1 MNPVFKEYIKFLRD
15 TSGQELSDVKEGYFW
30 LDRLII
36 KGFDKQGNVHKFY
49 KVKVSEDLE
58 TVQVV
63 KPKKYGNIADVNLAS
78 WNDLIELNKKHLQEI
93 ERKSLQLIQDKMEK
107 YKEYTSLIPMS
118 MGKDSMLTC
127 HLVRELFP
135 DVKAIFNNTTLDC
148 ADVYRMVKEFQ
159 NCEIMNPKEGF
170 YQYIRSGYLIPTRFT
185 RFCCRIFKT
194 GVMVSKLDHN
204 YPYLLFMGMRNE
216 ESNTRSNYKDE
227 IINPEW
233 GNTCWRGILPIR
245 EWRELDVW
253 LYLFWK
259 NIKINPKYKKG
270 YSRVGCNIACPF
282 YAKSTWILDKYWYP
296 KQYDRWRNILKEDFI
311 NNQKWIIMNCT
322 LKEYLTKAWSGG
334 VFRDEPTQEVI
345 DEFCEY
351 TGISPDVADQ
361 YFNKYCDSCEKK
373 KRIKD
378 KEVLSMNMKMH
389 GRNTNKFYCKK
400 CLMKEFEWTSEEWN
414 KQIDLFKQQGCALF

>member
-107 YKEYTSLIPMS
+107 YKEYTQLIPMS

-148 ADVYRMVKEFQ
+148 ADVYRMVKEFP

-245 EWRELDVW
+245 EWGELDVW

-322 LKEYLTKAWSGG
+322 LKEYLTQAWSGG

-345 DEFCEY
+345 NEFCEY

-389 GRNTNKFYCKK
+389 GRNTNKFYCKR
-400 CLMKEFEWTSEEWN
+400 CLMKEFGWTSEEWN